1 MPPKIMKRGIKTVL
15 ISLLSLLASGNP
27 QGRNSFWIE
36 LTSENYD
43 GNGVLLAPRVVENA
57 TALATTSNLDSYD
70 YTFSNPSGSIAYSSS
85 TFCGWEQNSIS
96 STYSE
101 YNPSISTTPLSFPVG
116 TPKNQINLVDN
127 RVVVSQTTAFR
138 PGAVVAIDSTFS
150 DGYSYGTGCLISPNV
165 VLTCAHVLY
174 GPSKPNGQKVA
185 RVGVSINL
193 HGNTIRY
200 EYGFFRQKFVEGKQI
215 ELPDQWLSN
224 GFVFEV
230 RKPKHAVDVK
240 FYGNAETYL
249 RPDGSYAIRTV
260 NARSVRAVPYDVSVV
275 GYRNGV
281 ANSLRLWS
289 AEPSEENLP
298 TDCTFDEYLRTL
310 KELSFGLYPDDSTEH
325 GRMLRLRQQ
334 YFLVSA
340 GLQSCMTSFCL
351 RLFSIRIILDDF
363 PLFRQL
369 F

>member
-1 MPPKIMKRGIKTVL
+1 MKRGIKTVL

-193 HGNTIRY
+193 HGQSYSAHYYATDVVIPCSYVDQGQDYSNDWALLRFDVSIGSIYGYLSTTTYASIGNSINSSIGYAGDNTQLY
-200 EYGFFRQKFVEGKQI
+200 CSSSSGVVSDSNGLCELYGFGEEGMSGGPVLQRI
-215 ELPDQWLSN
+215 N
-224 GFVFEV
+224 NEV
-230 RKPKHAVDVK
+230 
-240 FYGNAETYL
+240 T
-249 RPDGSYAIRTV
+249 
-260 NARSVRAVPYDVSVV
+260 VV
-275 GYRNGV
+275 G
-281 ANSLRLWS
+281 
-289 AEPSEENLP
+289 
-298 TDCTFDEYLRTL
+298 
-310 KELSFGLYPDDSTEH
+310 
-325 GRMLRLRQQ
+325 
-334 YFLVSA
+334 
-340 GLQSCMTSFCL
+340 
-351 RLFSIRIILDDF
+351 IILAKKTYGSNSAPTGKSILALKLKNSVFQMRRILEDYY
-363 PLFRQL
+363 
-369 F
+369 